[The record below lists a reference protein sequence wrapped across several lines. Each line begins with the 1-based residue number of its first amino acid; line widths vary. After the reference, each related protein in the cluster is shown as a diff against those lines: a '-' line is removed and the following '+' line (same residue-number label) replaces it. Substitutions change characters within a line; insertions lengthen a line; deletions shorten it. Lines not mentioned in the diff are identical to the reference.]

1 MRLLPLLFLPFAYIH
16 AFSRITS
23 APENKQL
30 MPSKPIIVGSTKPIE
45 NFDPLNFGKNEERLV
60 FYREAELK
68 HGRLGMVAA
77 SLIPIIE
84 QNTHTP
90 AIYEFNK
97 FPETIQ
103 IAIVSA
109 MFVTEFASMFRGW
122 KNPFEGNG
130 ANYFKLREDYQPGD
144 IGFELPTNLNSDEG
158 KYLMN
163 KELNNGRLAMIA
175 ALGMMAQELVTNKPI
190 F

>member
-1 MRLLPLLFLPFAYIH
+1 MRLLPLLFIPFAYTH

-23 APENKQL
+23 APGNQPL
-30 MPSKPIIVGSTKPIE
+30 MANKPIIVGSTKPIE
-45 NFDPLNFGKNEERLV
+45 NFDPLNFGKNEEKLV

-97 FPETIQ
+97 LPETTQ
-103 IAIVSA
+103 IAVVSA

-130 ANYFKLREDYQPGD
+130 ANFFKLREDYQPGD
-144 IGFELPTNLNSDEG
+144 VGFALSANLNTAQG

-175 ALGMMAQELVTNKPI
+175 TLGMMAQELVTNKPI